1 MSSPSTLADLPGV
14 PESALPPDLLAQL
27 PESTSPAPWH
37 CRVRAVV
44 WVQKATAPL
53 PSGSPYAGQ
62 VLPLTFGAVVDYLE
76 TPVGPY
82 REVFAGPL
90 LRRAGRP
97 LAHIPFIAVDSLAS
111 VHGGRAHWQL
121 PKAMASFSGDIGAG
135 HAAVTGDGWT
145 VLVGSTSYGPRL
157 PVVSPFGSAQGGRT
171 TPVDLRGRGRLA
183 RVEVTATGPTLT
195 GWLGSGRHPGM
206 VAEGRMVVHPAR

>member
-1 MSSPSTLADLPGV
+1 MTSSATLADLPGV
-14 PESALPPDLLAQL
+14 PESALPAELLAQL
-27 PESTSPAPWH
+27 PASTTPAPWS

-44 WVQKATAPL
+44 WVQRSQAPL
-53 PSGSPYAGQ
+53 PAGSPYAGLA
-62 VLPLTFGAVVDYLE
+62 LPLTFGAFVDYLE

-90 LRRAGRP
+90 LRRVGRP

-121 PKAMASFSGDIGAG
+121 PKAMAAFSGDIGGGDAS
-135 HAAVTGDGWT
+135 VTGDGWS
-145 VLVGSTSYGPRL
+145 VRVSATSYGPRL

-171 TPVDLRGRGRLA
+171 APVDLRGRGRLS
-183 RVEVTATGPTLT
+183 RVHVTAQGPTLT
-195 GWLGSGRHPGM
+195 GWLGTGTHPGL